1 MLAVLWSAVAGSWNP
16 VETGGVCDPSDSP
29 WGASSLAAALKEK
42 GHRSGSRG
50 HLPEDA
56 LDALPPHAK
65 TASAC
70 LPLAEV
76 GIAMWIAAPPGAG
89 KSSTGVQAATIWLS
103 GGGR

>member
-1 MLAVLWSAVAGSWNP
+1 MGYAAVDQRQRRQRGYIR
-16 VETGGVCDPSDSP
+16 VCTFIYHTLERELRP
-29 WGASSLAAALKEK
+29 
-42 GHRSGSRG
+42 
-50 HLPEDA
+50 DA